1 MEKLSASAKKF
12 YYKNIRKPKSDPNH
26 ELMLQIRD
34 TSQRLKSAYSRFENE
49 CDEDLMDSI
58 IYEIQSLKSLY
69 RYQIKM
75 AKKVGLNCCEISVF
89 ERRAI

>member
-1 MEKLSASAKKF
+1 MEKISNSAKIF
-12 YYKNIRKPKSDPNH
+12 YNKKIRKPKTDPDH

-75 AKKVGLNCCEISVF
+75 AKEAGLSCCEISVF